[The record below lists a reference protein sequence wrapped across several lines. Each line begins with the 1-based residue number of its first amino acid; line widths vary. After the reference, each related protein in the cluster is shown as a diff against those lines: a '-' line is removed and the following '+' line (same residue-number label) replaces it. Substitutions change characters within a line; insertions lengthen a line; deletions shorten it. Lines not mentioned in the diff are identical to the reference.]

1 MLNDFDK
8 ENKIRYIYYSNF
20 TMKDILNLYKF
31 INMNI
36 YNKKH
41 LIEIN
46 KEILYIYFS
55 KNHKYRNIM
64 SNEHLYILTEKKLF
78 NSIDNILSDINLNIV
93 YLNSLNKHDCLD
105 ELDTLYNIN
114 FAEPGHFYPGC
125 NSKKKINKN
134 NSKLKAIYMCFMFI
148 IITLIVI
155 NLNSIKSTLD
165 EFVPVK
171 DVKVSENDKSNLG
184 SNYKKEDLSLREAIN
199 SLPEEKQLDDN
210 KEYNEYT
217 NKYLSLKVKYPA
229 TWEVKENIATIQN
242 LVRESKNNHIFDLA
256 YDKAKLAGILV
267 EFIANDPFETRIS
280 LGVSPLESNVP
291 IQSLASILDEN
302 IVKQIDK
309 QIRINIEADGNKII
323 SNKGTDIKKI
333 DKNEVIVS
341 EYVFKN
347 TKKENTDTSVI
358 QVICPNGLNN
368 IILTAVSKQG
378 ENSIDKYN
386 ILTQMLKTLGVYDI
400 NKELIEVG

>member
-1 MLNDFDK
+1 
-8 ENKIRYIYYSNF
+8 
-20 TMKDILNLYKF
+20 
-31 INMNI
+31 
-36 YNKKH
+36 
-41 LIEIN
+41 
-46 KEILYIYFS
+46 
-55 KNHKYRNIM
+55 M

-78 NSIDNILSDINLNIV
+78 NSIDNIVSDINLNIV

-114 FAEPGHFYPGC
+114 FVESGHFYQEF
-125 NSKKKINKN
+125 NSKNKINKN
-134 NSKLKAIYMCFMFI
+134 NSKLKVIYMCFMFI
-148 IITLIVI
+148 ITTLIVI

-184 SNYKKEDLSLREAIN
+184 SNYKKEELSLREAIN
-199 SLPEEKQLDDN
+199 SLPEEKKLDDN
-210 KEYNEYT
+210 KEYKEYT

-267 EFIANDPFETRIS
+267 EFIANDPFETRVS

-291 IQSLASILDEN
+291 IQSLASILDKN

-333 DKNEVIVS
+333 DENEVIVS

-347 TKKENTDTSVI
+347 TKKENTETSVI

>member
-20 TMKDILNLYKF
+20 TMKDILNLYKL

-46 KEILYIYFS
+46 KQILYIYLS
-55 KNHKYRNIM
+55 KTHKYRNIM

-78 NSIDNILSDINLNIV
+78 NSIDNIMSDINLNIV
-93 YLNSLNKHDCLD
+93 YLNSLNTHDCLD
-105 ELDTLYNIN
+105 ELDILYNIN
-114 FAEPGHFYPGC
+114 FTEAEHLSLDC
-125 NSKKKINKN
+125 SSKNKINN
-134 NSKLKAIYMCFMFI
+134 NKFKLKAIYTCFML
-148 IITLIVI
+148 IITIFIVI

-165 EFVPVK
+165 EFVPTK

-184 SNYKKEDLSLREAIN
+184 NNYKKEELSLREAIN
-199 SLPEEKQLDDN
+199 SLPEEKKLDVN
-210 KEYNEYT
+210 KEYKEYT
-217 NKYLSLKVKYPA
+217 NKYLSLKVKYPS

-256 YDKAKLAGILV
+256 YDRAKLAGVLV
-267 EFIANDPFETRIS
+267 EFIANDPFETKIS

-291 IQSLASILDEN
+291 IQSLASILDKN

-378 ENSIDKYN
+378 DNSIDKYS

>member
-125 NSKKKINKN
+125 NSKNKINKN

-199 SLPEEKQLDDN
+199 SLPEEKKLDDN

-291 IQSLASILDEN
+291 IQSLASILDKN

>member
-46 KEILYIYFS
+46 KQILYIYFS
-55 KNHKYRNIM
+55 KTHKYRNIM

-78 NSIDNILSDINLNIV
+78 NSIDNIVSDINLNIV

-114 FAEPGHFYPGC
+114 FVESGHFYPEF
-125 NSKKKINKN
+125 NSKNKINKN

-148 IITLIVI
+148 ITTLIVI

-171 DVKVSENDKSNLG
+171 DVKVSESDKSNLG
-184 SNYKKEDLSLREAIN
+184 SNYKKEELSLREAIN
-199 SLPEEKQLDDN
+199 SLPEEKKLDDN
-210 KEYNEYT
+210 KEYKEYT

-267 EFIANDPFETRIS
+267 EFIANDPFETRVS

-291 IQSLASILDEN
+291 IQSLASILDKN

-347 TKKENTDTSVI
+347 TKKENTETSVI

>member
-46 KEILYIYFS
+46 KQILYIYFS
-55 KNHKYRNIM
+55 KTHKYRNIM

-78 NSIDNILSDINLNIV
+78 NSIDNIVSDINLNIV

-114 FAEPGHFYPGC
+114 FVESGHFYQEF
-125 NSKKKINKN
+125 NSKNKINKN
-134 NSKLKAIYMCFMFI
+134 NSKLKVIYMCFMFI
-148 IITLIVI
+148 ITTLIVI

-184 SNYKKEDLSLREAIN
+184 SNYKKEELSLREAIN
-199 SLPEEKQLDDN
+199 SLPEEKKLDDN
-210 KEYNEYT
+210 KEYKEYT

-267 EFIANDPFETRIS
+267 EFIANDPFETRVS

-291 IQSLASILDEN
+291 IQSLASILDKN

-333 DKNEVIVS
+333 DENEVIVS

-347 TKKENTDTSVI
+347 TKKENTETSVI

>member
-8 ENKIRYIYYSNF
+8 ESKIRYIYYSNF
-20 TMKDILNLYKF
+20 TMKDILNLYRF

-41 LIEIN
+41 LFEIN
-46 KEILYIYFS
+46 KNILYIYFS
-55 KNHKYRNIM
+55 KTHNYRNII
-64 SNEHLYILTEKKLF
+64 SNEYLYSLTEKQLF
-78 NSIDNILSDINLNIV
+78 NSIHNIMSDINLNIV
-93 YLNSLNKHDCLD
+93 YLNSLNKHDYLD
-105 ELDTLYNIN
+105 ESDTLYNID
-114 FAEPGHFYPGC
+114 FTEADYLSLGC
-125 NSKKKINKN
+125 NLNNNINKSR
-134 NSKLKAIYMCFMFI
+134 SKLKAIYIFSMFI
-148 IITLIVI
+148 IITFIGI

-165 EFVPVK
+165 EFISVK
-171 DVKVSENDKSNLG
+171 DIKVSDNDKNTLG
-184 SNYKKEDLSLREAIN
+184 NNYKKEELSLRKAIN
-199 SLPEEKQLDDN
+199 SLPKENKLLDN
-210 KEYNEYT
+210 KEYKEYT

-242 LVRESKNNHIFDLA
+242 LVRESKNNHVFDLA
-256 YDKAKLAGILV
+256 YDKAELAGILV
-267 EFIANDPFETRIS
+267 EFMANDPFETRIS

-323 SNKGTDIKKI
+323 SNKGTHIKKI

-378 ENSIDKYN
+378 KNSIDKYS
-386 ILTQMLKTLGVYDI
+386 ILTQMLKTLGAYDI